1 MNFCQN
7 FAIQDLQGSGRKG
20 WALYDC
26 GARRAERGSPG
37 LPCVMMVGLGGAGGA
52 SKGSA
57 GPELPYLGP
66 AAAQIQGPRGVSP
79 HVLAHFI
86 IIIEISFAFRNIQK
100 ALFIFKIY
108 FFLLYLSHIKVFE
121 SCS

>member
-66 AAAQIQGPRGVSP
+66 AAAQIPGPRGVSP

-86 IIIEISFAFRNIQK
+86 IIIEISFAFRNIHTQK
-100 ALFIFKIY
+100 YSKSSL
-108 FFLLYLSHIKVFE
+108 HI
-121 SCS
+121 